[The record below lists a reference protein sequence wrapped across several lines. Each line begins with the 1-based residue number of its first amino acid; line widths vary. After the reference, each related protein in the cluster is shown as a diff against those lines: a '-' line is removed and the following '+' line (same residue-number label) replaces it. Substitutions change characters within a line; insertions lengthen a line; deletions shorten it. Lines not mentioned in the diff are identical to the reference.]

1 MQQFVIVDQLCFLLL
16 CDFFGDI
23 LSQDSC
29 ALVDIVN
36 VMYHHFVRQ
45 DELVQF
51 VTKEVEPVSQ
61 DSLAPAIDLINML
74 VI

>member
-1 MQQFVIVDQLCFLLL
+1 MQQFVIVGRLW
-16 CDFFGDI
+16 FFCCVTFFVDI

-45 DELVQF
+45 VELVQF
-51 VTKEVEPVSQ
+51 VTKEVEPVSL
-61 DSLAPAIDLINML
+61 DSLAPANDLINL
-74 VI
+74 GT